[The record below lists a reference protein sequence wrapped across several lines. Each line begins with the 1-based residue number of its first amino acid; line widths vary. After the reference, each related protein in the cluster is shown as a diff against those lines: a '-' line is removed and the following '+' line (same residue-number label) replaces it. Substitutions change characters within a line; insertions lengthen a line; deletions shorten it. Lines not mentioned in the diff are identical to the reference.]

1 MRSAIPSWHQKLSS
15 ELIGLRL
22 HGRMQRVVHRQV
34 AKFVAEGFSMYANRV
49 SITPGLA
56 DLMFRAQVSAQ

>member
-1 MRSAIPSWHQKLSS
+1 
-15 ELIGLRL
+15 
-22 HGRMQRVVHRQV
+22 MQRVVHRQV